1 MASVMKEY
9 DEVCG
14 AVRKGDFM
22 VGSLAAAAKAM
33 AGGITSVD
41 TSALKPISLL
51 FPLFW
56 STFEHTMLQHLY

>member
-22 VGSLAAAAKAM
+22 VGSLAAAVEA
-33 AGGITSVD
+33 TSVD
-41 TSALKPISLL
+41 TSALKPISLF
-51 FPLFW
+51 FPLF
-56 STFEHTMLQHLY
+56 